1 MTVPNPNHLGAADP
15 RSPEV
20 LLPPAIWCSAGS
32 EVGFDVT
39 VTHRGAEA
47 ALLTLT
53 VLGLDGRWAP
63 EPAVIGPLEPGQS
76 AQVTLTLVPERG
88 ALGARYPF
96 VVAAEASSRKGE
108 RPVMGVGESTLTVDA
123 RERLVV
129 AVVPPQVT
137 AVFGKRVDLQISNP
151 GSVDRSLSLTSDDVG
166 GAILRLSENSVL
178 VPAGQTSTVRGK
190 IKVRHPRMFGSG
202 GVHAV
207 GVTARDSGAPEHA
220 GATVRARPLI
230 RNGLRT
236 GVILGLVLLLWVT
249 AAIVFI
255 PKLSD
260 RFTAKNSTASS
271 NTSTSAGGPSG
282 TGAAASGAGGTGA
295 SGSGTDGGDSGGAD
309 GTGGAGGENGSGD
322 TGVPGAGGGGA
333 SRLAGT
339 VTGPV
344 ATGVIVK
351 VESTSLADAAAS
363 GAAPAD
369 SGTGGQGLRDA
380 LGAVGKV
387 PASAVEVTADDDCP
401 SQQRTRTGPDGSF
414 AFGCLTSRGFYLVT
428 FAHQG
433 FGEQKYIVDASTLA
447 DAEPMQVALA
457 PDNGKLSGT
466 VTGPDG
472 PVGAATV
479 AITDGTLSLSTST
492 VSPGTRGKPGTWSM
506 SGLSTPGT
514 YLITISSPGLGTV
527 SMLKTLKA
535 GGSGAADA
543 TMKAGVATV
552 LGTVSG
558 TDEFG
563 NTGNLGGVTV
573 SVTDGT
579 ITRTAT
585 TVTTGA
591 VGSYA
596 LPDLP
601 SPGSYTL
608 TVTGTGF
615 QVATRQIDI
624 PAGVGSVQAD
634 ISLTRTNGT
643 VAGAVRAAGGGGL
656 AGVGLTL
663 TGEDATYK
671 TISQTTPAGSYSF
684 TGVAP
689 GDYVLTGVLFGR
701 IPSSVNVT
709 VAAAG
714 TTTVNLSLASDNL
727 ADVVRTSGISVRVVD
742 DRSGAAIRCDRQPI
756 GADEPCDVTIVG
768 MVPSNP
774 GTNRPDPKPVPV
786 TAPGTKVQYAWPTTN
801 DLPAGLYQLTVTAP
815 GFEPS
820 QVSVQVQQGVTATA
834 PEVRLQPLGLVSG
847 TVTSRVGTPTGRSCA
862 VAYQLITQSAVPPS
876 RCTVSESEKTCTA
889 AASAGSVVSACAVV
903 NPTKGTYSIPGLTHG
918 GYQVR
923 IIPTDP
929 EYLATDP
936 VSVLLGFGDDAT
948 VNAVLDRLGRLTV
961 TTLAPDLATAAL
973 VPAAGSSVEFVP
985 QEGAEPGLRVSG
997 TTAENGTFTATGL
1010 RGEYRLTASGSAGT
1024 ATVITPVV
1032 GLNQTL
1038 TASLVLT
1045 RPIGPVVGRVTT
1057 TFDGD
1062 TVPVNNTTVT
1072 ITGITGFT
1080 GSTPVSGTATM
1091 ITGGNGCF
1099 AVVPEGWTGS
1109 PKLKSTDCPTVD
1121 ASAVAV
1127 AQTNKKDSSLV
1138 ALPVTVSVAEA
1149 DSRTESYQA
1158 SGVLISDPPVDKVR
1172 SLATI
1177 LVSAQP
1183 SKFGAHKM
1191 VASPSDAVID
1201 VTTLVFEVTRQPAGA
1216 GAVTMSLA
1224 SGGQLVFRDSS
1235 QPDSGLAVPGHY
1247 TMVAH
1252 NRGFADAS
1260 FAVDCGLGE
1269 QCTLTQA
1276 GPGAVPDQLTLW
1288 QLPKISGELSLSA
1301 LPPGLS
1307 DAEAAAV
1314 IEGATVTPLTVPPGT
1329 GTVTVTVSD
1338 SACSGGVSENLCRVL
1353 VFRDTSQLSSGL
1365 AEPGTYVFSYQ
1376 LKGFGAQQLTVTCG
1390 ADYRIG
1396 CDSMSLV
1403 LDRNPVFGGSVTLT
1417 PSSFPNGAVPTLSTV
1432 RVDVLSQPN
1441 PGASLS
1447 VTVDDAGV
1455 MHWNDGTM
1463 PLGLVVPGS
1472 YTLQFS
1478 RQGFETKSVTF
1489 DCPATAEQCTT
1500 TGPIAESATPAPTV
1514 LRMLP
1519 TGAGRVDVDLAPP
1532 AGGVPYA
1539 QATVIVNGPG
1549 GTGALKVTLD
1559 DTGNL
1564 IWNDPNIGID
1574 GLTQPGPYTISVSIP
1589 GYTTVNSTVTCQ
1601 YGLTCVPAFP
1611 RAARAPSFT
1620 GQAQVAP
1627 AAVVALSQAQ
1637 FTVTSSTGSAQ
1648 LTATDAGTLTWQEA
1662 GWPTNLVRTGTYQIT
1677 AKLAG
1682 YDTDPVTFVCNP
1694 PGGGTT
1700 CPALSITF
1708 YLAGQFR
1715 IILADPDGN
1724 PVNGGRVT
1732 LSGSRIA
1739 DTPATLSGNQ
1749 VTFGTMPTVPS
1760 ATYQISVSAPGFQTK
1775 TYNSGSAEV
1784 TCQHPAD
1791 TGTVSTGLALQ
1802 PGDITACT
1810 IKLTRLGTILGMAWS
1825 AISTTDTTT
1834 DTALSGAAVSA
1845 CALANPATSVTACTA
1860 AAPFT
1865 TISTTNGTFALTG
1878 TATQQ
1883 GLLPGTW
1890 LVTVSVSGAASV
1902 TGTVTIDDAFQ
1913 MVTSGLSN
1921 ALLISAPG
1929 PDGPARVQARLLA
1942 TRISLTV
1949 TPKTTFGAPV
1959 LPAGT
1964 YALAGANGNSTCVV
1978 PAPAGQD
1985 SICTVN
1991 AQTNSIV
1998 FSQVNPGTYTLSANP
2013 PNPARPSFLPASV
2026 PVEVQRAAS
2035 AALQNQ
2041 QVPITLTMR
2050 TSTLSITVSR
2060 ATADTG
2066 TGSWTA
2072 GASVTVLDANTGLIA
2087 TDNNGV
2093 ELRTGINGAELTP
2106 VGTNRLQAAVSF
2118 GDVLDGL
2125 YKVQIVV
2132 PGYAP
2137 ITSGNIQLWAQSSP
2151 TPPNVPF
2158 TLVRATR
2165 SVSVALSSTAAGA
2178 GPAALNGAAAVLHQV
2193 SIPAGSHVP
2202 ADPDITGLTVSG
2214 GVVSYSQ
2221 LPSGTWQVRI
2231 TGGPAP
2237 AGAPPATS
2245 GDISIPDPTATDAGQ
2260 LTPSAIVGQGAVN
2273 FTVTWPKNDCT
2284 DAAGPGTNVTVR
2296 VTATTPNPDVS
2307 FNVTLPISVQGTDY
2321 QATGTALLPPGAY
2334 TWTTTGLPT
2343 GWGDATGSFTI
2354 TVPNDA
2360 AAGSVAAVASGGPA
2374 LPATVPTTVS
2384 LTVDGAGWPSATA
2397 TATRGTTTVNEPINN
2412 GTADLCLAPVG
2423 GWTISVGDDAILLPD
2438 KTNQTVTRAGPN
2450 TFAFTGSSFT
2460 PSALLAAV
2468 AGRTAQNVP
2477 NVAVTLKQGATTFWS
2492 DSVTVP
2498 GSSTWTGPTLVLPTA
2513 TYDFAA
2519 APPAS
2524 AAFGSAT
2531 RSVNVS
2537 TTHTAPLTLPYVR
2550 AMFTVAVTT
2559 STGAVAAGA
2568 SVSLDGGAAR
2578 TANPSGEVLY
2588 TDLAP
2593 GTHSITATLGT
2604 TRTVSH
2610 DVPVGV
2616 STFGVQLPAAAGGNG
2631 AGRNAPQPPTDDQ
2644 TTSAPAPS
2652 TTTQSTSPSTSAST
2666 SKAVETTPT
2675 TSASAAAQHSGAD
2688 DHCYDADHRSCA
2700 DDPGGCRT
2708 GGVDHP
2714 SRRLGSVTP
2723 NDGNDDQHEADPD
2736 DDEPEPGGLLRHR
2749 RRRGRRRFVDHHGR
2763 GRWWD
2768 DRMHVAAASDADQRG
2783 G

>member
-1 MTVPNPNHLGAADP
+1 MTAPNANHAADP
-15 RSPEV
+15 HSPEV
-20 LLPPAIWCSAGS
+20 LLPPAIWCSAGN

-53 VLGLDGRWAP
+53 VLGLDSRWAP

-96 VVAAEASSRKGE
+96 VVAAEASSRRGD

-123 RERLVV
+123 KERLVV
-129 AVVPPQVT
+129 ALVPPQVT

-151 GSVDRSLSLTSDDVG
+151 GSVDRSLTLTPDDVG
-166 GAILRLSENSVL
+166 GATLRLSENSVV

-190 IKVRHPRMFGSG
+190 IKVRHPRMFGTG
-202 GVHAV
+202 GVHAI

-236 GVILGLVLLLWVT
+236 GVILGLVLLLWV
-249 AAIVFI
+249 AAAVVFI

-260 RFTAKNSTASS
+260 RFTAKNSTASAS
-271 NTSTSAGGPSG
+271 TSTSASGATG
-282 TGAAASGAGGTGA
+282 TGAAGTGTGAAGTGATGTGAPGSGAGG
-295 SGSGTDGGDSGGAD
+295 SDSGGS
-309 GTGGAGGENGSGD
+309 GGAGGDNGSGD

-344 ATGVIVK
+344 AAGVTVK
-351 VESTSLADAAAS
+351 VESTSLADAAAA

-369 SGTGGQGLRDA
+369 AGTAGQGLRTA

-387 PASAVEVTADDDCP
+387 PASAVEVTANDDCP

-428 FAHQG
+428 FGHQG
-433 FGEQKYIVDASTLA
+433 FGEQKFIIDASTLA
-447 DAEPMQVALA
+447 NAEPMQVTLA

-466 VTGPDG
+466 VTGPAG

-479 AITDGTLSLSTST
+479 AITDGTLSLTTST
-492 VSPGTRGKPGTWSM
+492 VSPGSQGTPGTWSM
-506 SGLSTPGT
+506 AGLSTPGT

-535 GGSGAADA
+535 GGSATADA
-543 TMKAGVATV
+543 TMKDGVATV

-579 ITRTAT
+579 TTRTAT

-591 VGSYA
+591 VGTYA

-643 VAGAVRAAGGGGL
+643 VSGTVRAAGGGGL

-671 TISQTTPAGSYSF
+671 TISQTSPAGSYSF

-756 GADEPCDVTIVG
+756 GLDEPCNVTIVG
-768 MVPSNP
+768 LVPTNP
-774 GTNRPDPKPVPV
+774 GTNNPDPASVPV
-786 TAPGTKVQYAWPTTN
+786 TAPGTKVQYSWPTTN
-801 DLPAGLYQLTVTAP
+801 DLPAGLYQLTITAP

-834 PEVRLQPLGLVSG
+834 PEVRLQPLGLISG
-847 TVTSRVGTPTGRSCA
+847 TVTTRVGTPASRSCA
-862 VAYQLITQSAVPPS
+862 VSFQLVTQSAVPPG
-876 RCTVSESEKTCTA
+876 RCTVATSGKTCTA
-889 AASAGSVVSACAVV
+889 ATSAGSVVSACAVV
-903 NPTKGTYSIPGLTHG
+903 DPTKGTYSIPGLTHG

-929 EYLATDP
+929 EYLPTEP

-961 TTLAPDLATAAL
+961 TTLSPDLSTGALRPAEGTEITL
-973 VPAAGSSVEFVP
+973 VPRADAD
-985 QEGAEPGLRVSG
+985 PGLRVSG
-997 TTAENGTFTATGL
+997 TTGADGTFTATGL
-1010 RGEYRLTASGSAGT
+1010 RGEYQLNASGSAGT
-1024 ATVITPVV
+1024 ASVPSPVV

-1038 TASLVLT
+1038 ASTLVLT

-1062 TVPVNNTTVT
+1062 TVAVNDATVT
-1072 ITGITGFT
+1072 ITGTTGFT
-1080 GSTPVSGTATM
+1080 GSTPVSGVATM
-1091 ITGGNGCF
+1091 TTDDNGCF
-1099 AVVPEGWTGS
+1099 AIVPVGWD
-1109 PKLKSTDCPTVD
+1109 PAKPVKSADCPTVA
-1121 ASAVAV
+1121 ASAIAI
-1127 AQTNKKDSSLV
+1127 AQTNGKDSSLV
-1138 ALPVTVSVAEA
+1138 TRQVTVAVGQA
-1149 DSRTESYQA
+1149 DTRTESYQA
-1158 SGVLISDPPVDKVR
+1158 TGVLVSEPDDAGMR
-1172 SLATI
+1172 TLATI

-1183 SKFGAHKM
+1183 SPFGTHKM

-1201 VTTLVFEVTRQPAGA
+1201 VTTLVFDVTRKPAA
-1216 GAVTMSLA
+1216 SGAVTISLA

-1235 QPDSGLAVPGHY
+1235 QPDAGLAVPGHY

-1260 FAVDCGLGE
+1260 FAVDCGLGV

-1288 QLPKISGELSLSA
+1288 QLPKITGQLSLSA

-1307 DAEAAAV
+1307 DAEAAVV
-1314 IEGATVTPLTVPPGT
+1314 IEGATVTPVTVPPGT

-1338 SACSGGVSENLCRVL
+1338 TACAGGVSENLCRVL
-1353 VFRDTSQLSSGL
+1353 VFRDTNQLSSGL
-1365 AEPGTYVFSYQ
+1365 AVPGTYVFSYQ

-1390 ADYRIG
+1390 ADYRVG

-1403 LDRNPVFGGSVTLT
+1403 LDRNPVFGGSVTLV
-1417 PSSFPNGAVPTLSTV
+1417 PSSFPNGAVPARSTV

-1441 PGASLS
+1441 PGASLAI
-1447 VTVDDAGV
+1447 TVDDAGV
-1455 MHWNDGTM
+1455 MHWNDATM

-1489 DCPATAEQCTT
+1489 DCPATAEQCTI
-1500 TGPIAESATPAPTV
+1500 TGPIAENATPTPTV

-1519 TGAGRVDVDLAPP
+1519 NGAGRVDVNLPPP
-1532 AGGVPYA
+1532 AGAVPYA
-1539 QATVIVNGPG
+1539 QASVNVNGPG
-1549 GTGALKVTLD
+1549 GTGALKITLD
-1559 DTGNL
+1559 TSGNL
-1564 IWNDPNIGID
+1564 IWDDPNIGIG
-1574 GLTQPGPYTISVSIP
+1574 GLTQPGQYTISVSIP
-1589 GYTTVNSTVTCQ
+1589 GYTTVSATVTCQ
-1601 YGLTCVPAFP
+1601 YGLACVPVFTQAS
-1611 RAARAPSFT
+1611 RAPSFT

-1627 AAVVALSQAQ
+1627 TAVVALSQAQ
-1637 FTVTSSTGSAQ
+1637 FTVTSSTGSVQ

-1682 YDTDPVTFVCNP
+1682 YDTDPVTFTCNP
-1694 PGGGTT
+1694 TGGAST
-1700 CPALSITF
+1700 CPVLSITF

-1715 IILADPDGN
+1715 IILTDPDGN
-1724 PVNGGRVT
+1724 PVNGGRVV

-1739 DTPATLSGNQ
+1739 DTPATLAGSQ

-1775 TYNSGSAEV
+1775 NYDSGSTAEV
-1784 TCQHPAD
+1784 SCQHPAAG
-1791 TGTVSTGLALQ
+1791 GTIAPGLALQ

-1834 DTALSGAAVSA
+1834 DTALSGASVSA
-1845 CALANPATSVTACTA
+1845 CVLAAPATSVTTCTA

-1865 TISTTNGTFALTG
+1865 TTSATNGTFVLTG

-1890 LVTVSVSGAASV
+1890 LVTVSVAGAASV
-1902 TGTVTIDDAFQ
+1902 TGTVTIDAAFQ

-1921 ALLISAPG
+1921 ALPISAAG
-1929 PDGPARVQARLLA
+1929 PDGPARIQVRLLA
-1942 TRISLTV
+1942 TRINLTV
-1949 TPKTTFGAPV
+1949 TPKTTFGTAV

-1978 PAPAGQD
+1978 PAPAGQTG
-1985 SICTVN
+1985 CTVN
-1991 AQTNSIV
+1991 ALANTIV

-2013 PNPARPSFLPASV
+2013 PNLERPSFLPASV

-2050 TSTLSITVSR
+2050 TSTLSVTVSR
-2060 ATADTG
+2060 SVPDTG

-2072 GASVTVLDANTGLIA
+2072 GASVQVLDANTGAVA
-2087 TDNNGV
+2087 TDINGV
-2093 ELRTGINGAELTP
+2093 ALQT
-2106 VGTNRLQAAVSF
+2106 GTNGVVLQPIGTGRLQAAVSF
-2118 GDVLDGL
+2118 PDVVDGL
-2125 YKVQIVV
+2125 YKVYIVV

-2137 ITSGNIQLWAQSSP
+2137 ITSGTIQLWAQSSP
-2151 TPPNVPF
+2151 TPPTVPF
-2158 TLVRATR
+2158 TLTRAAR
-2165 SVSVALSSTAAGA
+2165 SVSVGLSSTAAGLA
-2178 GPAALNGAAAVLHQV
+2178 SLDGATAVLHQTA
-2193 SIPAGSHVP
+2193 IPAGSHVP
-2202 ADPDITGLTVSG
+2202 VDPDVTGLTVTG
-2214 GVVSYSQ
+2214 GAVSYAQ
-2221 LPSGTWQVRI
+2221 LPSGTWEVRI

-2237 AGAPPATS
+2237 TGAPPALS
-2245 GDISIPDPTATDAGQ
+2245 GTFSVPDPTASDAGP
-2260 LTPSAIVGQGAVN
+2260 LTPTAIVSQGTAN
-2273 FTVTWPKNDCT
+2273 LTITWPKNDCT
-2284 DAAGPGTNVTVR
+2284 DAAGPTTNITVR
-2296 VTATTPNPDVS
+2296 ITATTPDPDVS
-2307 FNVTLPISVQGTDY
+2307 FNVTLPITVQGTDY
-2321 QATGTALLPPGAY
+2321 QATAAALLPPGAY
-2334 TWTTTGLPT
+2334 TWTTSGLPT
-2343 GWGDATGSFTI
+2343 GWTDATGSFTI
-2354 TVPNDA
+2354 TVPAGA
-2360 AAGSVAAVASGGPA
+2360 AAGSVAAVASTGAA
-2374 LPATVPTTVS
+2374 LPATVPATVS

-2397 TATRGTTTVNEPINN
+2397 TATRGTTTVNEPITN
-2412 GTADLCLAPVG
+2412 GTAALCLAPLG
-2423 GWTISVGDDAILLPD
+2423 GWTISVGDAAILLPD
-2438 KTNQTVTRAGPN
+2438 RTNQTVTRAGPN

-2460 PSALLAAV
+2460 PSALLATV
-2468 AGRTAQNVP
+2468 AGRTPANVP
-2477 NVAVTLKQGATTFWS
+2477 NVAVTLEQGATTFWS

-2498 GSSTWTGPTLVLPTA
+2498 GTATWTGPTLVLPSG

-2519 APPAS
+2519 APPAA
-2524 AAFGSAT
+2524 AAFGAAT
-2531 RSVNVS
+2531 RSVNVA
-2537 TTHTAPLTLPYVR
+2537 TTHTAPLTLPYIR
-2550 AMFTVAVTT
+2550 AMFTVVVTT
-2559 STGAVAAGA
+2559 STGAAAAGA

-2578 TANPSGEVLY
+2578 TANAAGEVLY
-2588 TDLAP
+2588 TDLAT
-2593 GTHSITATLGT
+2593 GSHSITATLGAL

-2610 DVPVGV
+2610 NVPVGV
-2616 STFGVQLPAAAGGNG
+2616 SSFGVQLPAAAAGNG
-2631 AGRNAPQPPTDDQ
+2631 AGVGARPGPPAEGGTTNATEP
-2644 TTSAPAPS
+2644 TTSTTAGSITAGSTTPSTSRAVEPTPTTQPS
-2652 TTTQSTSPSTSAST
+2652 TTPPPTTASA
-2666 SKAVETTPT
+2666 VPTPT
-2675 TSASAAAQHSGAD
+2675 TATAALTSQA
-2688 DHCYDADHRSCA
+2688 
-2700 DDPGGCRT
+2700 DPGQAGVT
-2708 GGVDHP
+2708 TPDGG
-2714 SRRLGSVTP
+2714 
-2723 NDGNDDQHEADPD
+2723 
-2736 DDEPEPGGLLRHR
+2736 
-2749 RRRGRRRFVDHHGR
+2749 
-2763 GRWWD
+2763 
-2768 DRMHVAAASDADQRG
+2768 
-2783 G
+2783 

>member
-1 MTVPNPNHLGAADP
+1 MTGPTAHHPNSADP

-63 EPAVIGPLEPGQS
+63 EPAVIGPLEQGQS
-76 AQVTLTLVPERG
+76 ATVTLTLVPERG

-96 VVAAEASSRKGE
+96 VVAAEASSRQGE

-137 AVFGKRVDLQISNP
+137 AVFGKRVDLQITNP
-151 GSVDRSLSLTSDDVG
+151 GSVDRSLTLTSDDVG
-166 GAILRLSENSVL
+166 GAVLRVSENSVV
-178 VPAGQTSTVRGK
+178 VPAGRTSTVRAR
-190 IKVRHPRMFGSG
+190 IKVRHPRVFGSG

-236 GVILGLVLLLWVT
+236 GVILGLVLLVWV
-249 AAIVFI
+249 AAAFVFI
-255 PKLSD
+255 PQLSD
-260 RFTAKNSTASS
+260 RFTAKNSTA
-271 NTSTSAGGPSG
+271 TPMPSTGVSGTSG
-282 TGAAASGAGGTGA
+282 TGTAGTGTDAPGTGA
-295 SGSGTDGGDSGGAD
+295 NGTGTPGSGGDGGSGGS
-309 GTGGAGGENGSGD
+309 GGDDSQNGSGD

-344 ATGVIVK
+344 STGVTVK
-351 VESTSLADAAAS
+351 VESTSLADAAAA
-363 GAAPAD
+363 GATPSDA
-369 SGTGGQGLRDA
+369 GTGGEGLRSA

-387 PASAVEVTADDDCP
+387 PASAVEVTTNDDCP
-401 SQQRTRTGPDGSF
+401 SQQKTRTGPDGAF

-433 FGEQKYIVDASTLA
+433 FGEQKYIVDAASLA
-447 DAEPMQVALA
+447 DAEPMQITLA

-492 VSPGTRGKPGTWSM
+492 VSPGTRGTPGTWSV

-527 SMLKTLKA
+527 SLLKTLKP
-535 GGSGAADA
+535 GGSASADA
-543 TMKAGVATV
+543 TMKAGVSTI

-563 NTGNLGGVTV
+563 STGNLGGVTV
-573 SVTDGT
+573 SATDGT
-579 ITRTAT
+579 TTRTAT

-591 VGSYA
+591 VGTYA

-601 SPGSYTL
+601 SPGTYTL
-608 TVTGTGF
+608 TVTGAGF
-615 QVATRQIDI
+615 QVATRQVDI
-624 PAGVGSVQAD
+624 PEGVGSVQAD

-643 VAGAVRAAGGGGL
+643 VAGTVRAAGGGGL

-663 TGEDATYK
+663 TGEDAAYK

-756 GADEPCDVTIVG
+756 GSDEPCDVTIVG
-768 MVPSNP
+768 QVPTNP
-774 GTNRPDPKPVPV
+774 GTDKPDPKSVPV
-786 TAPGTKVQYAWPTTN
+786 TAAGTKVQYAWPSTN
-801 DLPAGLYQLTVTAP
+801 DLPAGLYQLTITAP

-834 PEVRLQPLGLVSG
+834 PEVRMQPLGLVSG
-847 TVTSRVGTPTGRSCA
+847 TVTSRVGTPAGRSCA
-862 VAYQLITQSAVPPS
+862 VAYQLITQSATAPA
-876 RCTVSESEKTCTA
+876 RCTVSESGKACTA

-903 NPTKGTYSIPGLTHG
+903 DPTKGTYAIPGLTHG

-929 EYLATDP
+929 EYLATEP

-948 VNAVLDRLGRLTV
+948 VNAVLDRLGRMTV

-973 VPAAGSSVEFVP
+973 VPAAGSSVKFIP
-985 QEGAEPGLRVSG
+985 HDGAEPGLRVSG

-1010 RGEYRLTASGSAGT
+1010 RGEYQVTASGSAGT
-1024 ATVITPVV
+1024 ATVITPIV

-1038 TASLVLT
+1038 TASVVLT

-1072 ITGITGFT
+1072 VTGITGFT
-1080 GSTPVSGTATM
+1080 GSTQVSGTATV

-1099 AVVPEGWTGS
+1099 AVVPEGWTGT

-1138 ALPVTVSVAEA
+1138 ALPVTLSVAEA

-1158 SGVLISDPPVDKVR
+1158 SGVLISDPPVDNVR

-1183 SKFGAHKM
+1183 SEFGAHKM

-1235 QPDSGLAVPGHY
+1235 QPDAGLAVPGHY

-1260 FAVDCGLGE
+1260 FAVDCGLGK
-1269 QCTLTQA
+1269 QCALTQA
-1276 GPGAVPDQLTLW
+1276 GPGAVPDQVTLW
-1288 QLPKISGELSLSA
+1288 QLPKITGELSLSA

-1314 IEGATVTPLTVPPGT
+1314 IEGATVTPLTVPPGA
-1329 GTVTVTVSD
+1329 GTVTVTVSGT
-1338 SACSGGVSENLCRVL
+1338 ACSGGVSENLCRVM
-1353 VFRDTSQLSSGL
+1353 VFRDTGQLSSGL

-1417 PSSFPNGAVPTLSTV
+1417 PSSFPNGAVPGRSTV

-1447 VTVDDAGV
+1447 VTVDDAGLL
-1455 MHWNDGTM
+1455 HWNDATM

-1478 RQGFETKSVTF
+1478 RQGFETKPVTF

-1500 TGPIAESATPAPTV
+1500 TGPIAESATPTPTS

-1519 TGAGRVDVDLAPP
+1519 NGAGRVAVNLAPP
-1532 AGGVPYA
+1532 NGVVPFA
-1539 QATVIVNGPG
+1539 LATVVIDGPG
-1549 GTGALKVTLD
+1549 GTGALKITLD
-1559 DTGNL
+1559 DAGNL

-1574 GLTQPGPYTISVSIP
+1574 GLTQPGPYTITVSIP
-1589 GYTTVNSTVTCQ
+1589 GYTTVPATVTCE
-1601 YGLTCVPAFP
+1601 YGLACVPAFP
-1611 RAARAPSFT
+1611 TASRAPSFT

-1637 FTVTSSTGSAQ
+1637 FTVTSSTGSVQ
-1648 LTATDAGTLTWQEA
+1648 LTATDAGTLAWQEA

-1682 YDTDPVTFVCNP
+1682 YDTDPIQFECKPT
-1694 PGGGTT
+1694 GAATS
-1700 CPALSITF
+1700 CPVLSITF

-1724 PVNGGRVT
+1724 PVTGGRVT

-1775 TYNSGSAEV
+1775 TYNSGSTAEV
-1784 TCQHPAD
+1784 SCQHPAD
-1791 TGTVSTGLALQ
+1791 TGTVRAGLALQ

-1834 DTALSGAAVSA
+1834 DTALSGATVSA
-1845 CALANPATSVTACTA
+1845 CVLAAPATSVTACTA

-1865 TISTTNGTFALTG
+1865 TTSAPNGTFTLTG

-1890 LVTVSVSGAASV
+1890 LVTVSVPGAAAV
-1902 TGTVTIDDAFQ
+1902 TGTVTIDSAYQ

-1921 ALLISAPG
+1921 ALTLSVAGPG
-1929 PDGPARVQARLLA
+1929 APARVQVRLLA
-1942 TRISLTV
+1942 TRVNLTV

-1959 LPAGT
+1959 LPSGT
-1964 YALAGANGNSTCVV
+1964 YLLTGANGNSTCLV
-1978 PAPAGQD
+1978 PAPTGQD
-1985 SICTVN
+1985 SICTVDTTAN
-1991 AQTNSIV
+1991 TIV

-2013 PNPARPSFLPASV
+2013 TNPTRPSFLPASV

-2035 AALQNQ
+2035 AALQHQ

-2060 ATADTG
+2060 AAADTG
-2066 TGSWTA
+2066 TGSWTD
-2072 GASVTVLDANTGLIA
+2072 GASVTIWDTYTGEIA

-2093 ELRTGINGAELTP
+2093 LLQTGTNGAELTP

-2118 GDVLDGL
+2118 TDVLDGL
-2125 YKVQIVV
+2125 YTVQIVV

-2137 ITSGNIQLWAQSSP
+2137 IMSGNVQLWAQSSP
-2151 TPPNVPF
+2151 TPPTVPF

-2165 SVSVALSSTAAGA
+2165 SVTIAMSSSAIGSAPGPVVLDGA
-2178 GPAALNGAAAVLHQV
+2178 TAVLHQV
-2193 SIPAGSHVP
+2193 SIPVGSHVP
-2202 ADPDITGLTVSG
+2202 VTADITGLTVSG
-2214 GVVSYSQ
+2214 GAVSYAQ
-2221 LPSGTWQVRI
+2221 LPSGSWQVRI
-2231 TGGPAP
+2231 TGGPMP
-2237 AGAPPATS
+2237 AGAPPSTS
-2245 GDISIPDPTATDAGQ
+2245 GTFSVPDPTATDTGQ
-2260 LTPSAIVGQGAVN
+2260 LTPSATVAQGGVN
-2273 FTVTWPKNDCT
+2273 LTVSWPKNDCT
-2284 DAAGPGTNVTVR
+2284 DASGPGTSVTVR
-2296 VTATTPNPDVS
+2296 VT
-2307 FNVTLPISVQGTDY
+2307 
-2321 QATGTALLPPGAY
+2321 
-2334 TWTTTGLPT
+2334 
-2343 GWGDATGSFTI
+2343 
-2354 TVPNDA
+2354 
-2360 AAGSVAAVASGGPA
+2360 
-2374 LPATVPTTVS
+2374 
-2384 LTVDGAGWPSATA
+2384 
-2397 TATRGTTTVNEPINN
+2397 E
-2412 GTADLCLAPVG
+2412 
-2423 GWTISVGDDAILLPD
+2423 
-2438 KTNQTVTRAGPN
+2438 
-2450 TFAFTGSSFT
+2450 
-2460 PSALLAAV
+2460 
-2468 AGRTAQNVP
+2468 
-2477 NVAVTLKQGATTFWS
+2477 
-2492 DSVTVP
+2492 
-2498 GSSTWTGPTLVLPTA
+2498 
-2513 TYDFAA
+2513 
-2519 APPAS
+2519 
-2524 AAFGSAT
+2524 
-2531 RSVNVS
+2531 
-2537 TTHTAPLTLPYVR
+2537 
-2550 AMFTVAVTT
+2550 
-2559 STGAVAAGA
+2559 
-2568 SVSLDGGAAR
+2568 
-2578 TANPSGEVLY
+2578 
-2588 TDLAP
+2588 
-2593 GTHSITATLGT
+2593 
-2604 TRTVSH
+2604 
-2610 DVPVGV
+2610 
-2616 STFGVQLPAAAGGNG
+2616 
-2631 AGRNAPQPPTDDQ
+2631 
-2644 TTSAPAPS
+2644 
-2652 TTTQSTSPSTSAST
+2652 
-2666 SKAVETTPT
+2666 
-2675 TSASAAAQHSGAD
+2675 
-2688 DHCYDADHRSCA
+2688 
-2700 DDPGGCRT
+2700 
-2708 GGVDHP
+2708 
-2714 SRRLGSVTP
+2714 
-2723 NDGNDDQHEADPD
+2723 
-2736 DDEPEPGGLLRHR
+2736 R
-2749 RRRGRRRFVDHHGR
+2749 RRIPT
-2763 GRWWD
+2763 
-2768 DRMHVAAASDADQRG
+2768 
-2783 G
+2783 